1 MKHLSVSRG
10 LNNNGFPVDHA
21 PAPLQPSAAGRPY
34 GASGNDNLP
43 RFEHRAIAQNQA
55 GWMLFH
61 LHETID
67 ERT

>member
-1 MKHLSVSRG
+1 M
-10 LNNNGFPVDHA
+10 GFPLITH
-21 PAPLQPSAAGRPY
+21 PAPLQRSAAGRPY

-43 RFEHRAIAQNQA
+43 RFEHQAIAQNQA
-55 GWMLFH
+55 GWMPFH